1 MIIFNKIKIRMESV
15 VFPQK
20 LSLVLS
26 FETSYLVA
34 TFSLTFYQHFFI
46 ADVFTLGKLPLV
58 NLGKHF

>member
-1 MIIFNKIKIRMESV
+1 MESV